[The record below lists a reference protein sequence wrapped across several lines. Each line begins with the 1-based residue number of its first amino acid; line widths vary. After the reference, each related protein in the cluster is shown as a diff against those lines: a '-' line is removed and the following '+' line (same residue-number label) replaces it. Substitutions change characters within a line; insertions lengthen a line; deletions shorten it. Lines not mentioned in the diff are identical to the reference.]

1 MKNITFITFLLY
13 IFCATVYSQEIYSSD
28 VTLKNGISKPSVLST
43 HPFGIF
49 FSRIQ
54 GNFKIH
60 PTKKTQLKINLES
73 GNVWGT
79 KIKTYIPNNI
89 EVRNEVRKHQWH
101 QAQYFFDEETLD
113 AKSYELQID
122 GVIKGLRLKTSLNLG
137 NKQELNIGLRLFTL
151 SKGEAPFSILTSD
164 RFIENF
170 HKKIAGGSDPFDREV
185 FGYNKALIKYT
196 DRNGNTLELNNN
208 DLFVGGLETSYYYYP
223 NSLVSKTFSMNFGAH
238 LGYNLSSYNNSLDL
252 GLSTN
257 TIKVI
262 PINNNQYFQI
272 GLEIGLLRKELISF
286 SKNNV
291 DFGTNNYLGNIE
303 SIIEY
308 NIISKGNTTHSIGL
322 DYYLQTSLNKRDELE
337 YAIPIRHPDAHKSWG
352 HGVTNLYRNNNYWSL
367 LYSITKKTS
376 LTFYLQQD
384 FEVNN
389 NPDIQTGISFT
400 FNLK

>member
-1 MKNITFITFLLY
+1 MKNITFVTILFYFVCVTL
-13 IFCATVYSQEIYSSD
+13 YSQEIYSTD
-28 VTLKNGISKPSVLST
+28 FTLKNGISKSSVLST

-60 PTKKTQLKINLES
+60 PVKKIQLKINLES

-79 KIKTYIPNNI
+79 QIKTYIPNDLK
-89 EVRNEVRKHQWH
+89 VRDEVRKHEWH
-101 QAQYFFDEETLD
+101 QAQYFFDEDTLD
-113 AKSYELQID
+113 TKSYELQID
-122 GVIKGLRLKTSLNLG
+122 GVIKGLRLKTSVNLG
-137 NKQELNIGLRLFTL
+137 SKQELNIGLRLFML
-151 SKGEAPFSILTSD
+151 SKGKAPFSIFTSD
-164 RFIENF
+164 SFIENF
-170 HKKIAGGSDPFDREV
+170 HQKIAGGSDPFDRKV
-185 FGYNKALIKYT
+185 FGYNEALIKYT
-196 DRNGNTLELNNN
+196 DRNGNTLELSNN
-208 DLFVGGLETSYYYYP
+208 DFFIGGLETSYYYYP
-223 NSLVSKTFSMNFGAH
+223 SSLASNTYSMNFGAH
-238 LGYNLSSYNNSLDL
+238 LGYNLSSYNNSLDF
-252 GLSTN
+252 GLSSN
-257 TIKVI
+257 AIKVI
-262 PINNNQYFQI
+262 PISSNQYFQI
-272 GLEIGLLRKELISF
+272 GLEIGILRKELISF
-286 SKNNV
+286 NKSNV

-308 NIISKGNTTHSIGL
+308 NIISKGKTTHSIGL

-337 YAIPIRHPDAHKSWG
+337 YAIPIRHPEAHKSWG

>member
-13 IFCATVYSQEIYSSD
+13 IFCATVYSQEIYFTD
-28 VTLKNGISKPSVLST
+28 VTMKNGISKSSVLST

-54 GNFKIH
+54 GNFKIQ
-60 PTKKTQLKINLES
+60 PTKKNQLKISLES

-79 KIKTYIPNNI
+79 QIKTFIPNKI
-89 EVRNEVRKHQWH
+89 GDRNEVRKHEWH
-101 QAQYFFDEETLD
+101 QAQYFFDEDTLD

-122 GVIKGLRLKTSLNLG
+122 GVIKGLRLETSINLG
-137 NKQELNIGLRLFTL
+137 NRKELNIGLRLFML
-151 SKGEAPFSILTSD
+151 SKGKSPFSILTNDS
-164 RFIENF
+164 FIENF
-170 HKKIAGGSDPFDREV
+170 HNKIAGGSDPFDREV

-196 DRNGNTLELNNN
+196 DRNGNILELNNN
-208 DLFVGGLETSYYYYP
+208 DLFIGGLETSYYYYP
-223 NSLVSKTFSMNFGAH
+223 STLVSKTYSMNFGAH

-252 GLSTN
+252 GLSSN
-257 TIKVI
+257 AIKVI
-262 PINNNQYFQI
+262 SVNSNQYFQI
-272 GLEIGLLRKELISF
+272 GLEIGLLRKEIVSF

-322 DYYLQTSLNKRDELE
+322 DYYLQTSLNKKDELE

>member
-1 MKNITFITFLLY
+1 MKNITFITFLLH
-13 IFCATVYSQEIYSSD
+13 ILCATVYSQEIYSTH

-43 HPFGIF
+43 HPFGVF

-79 KIKTYIPNNI
+79 QIKTYVPNNI
-89 EVRNEVRKHQWH
+89 EVRNEVRKHEWH

-113 AKSYELQID
+113 TKSYELQID

-137 NKQELNIGLRLFTL
+137 GKQELNIGLRLFML
-151 SKGEAPFSILTSD
+151 SKGKAPFSIITSD

-170 HKKIAGGSDPFDREV
+170 HEKIAGGSDPFDREV

-223 NSLVSKTFSMNFGAH
+223 NSLVSKTYSMNFGAH

-252 GLSTN
+252 GLSVN
-257 TIKVI
+257 AIKIIHV
-262 PINNNQYFQI
+262 NDNHYLQI
-272 GLEIGLLRKELISF
+272 GLGTGILRKELVSF
-286 SKNNV
+286 NSNNI
-291 DFGTNNYLGNIE
+291 DFGTNNYLGNLE

-322 DYYLQTSLNKRDELE
+322 DYYLQTSLNRRDELE
-337 YAIPIRHPDAHKSWG
+337 YAIPIRHPNAHKSWG

-389 NPDIQTGISFT
+389 NPDIQTGISYSFT
-400 FNLK
+400 LK